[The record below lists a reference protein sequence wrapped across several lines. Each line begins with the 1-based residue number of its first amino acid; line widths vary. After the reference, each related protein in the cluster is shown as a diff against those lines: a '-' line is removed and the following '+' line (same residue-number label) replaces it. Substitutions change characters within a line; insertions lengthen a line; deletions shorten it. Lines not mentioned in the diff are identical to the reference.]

1 MEREGGGEWAQSEIS
16 RGELE
21 EMVSFRGVKGERDRT
36 PPARPFDSA
45 QGERPRPAPGMD
57 SGSEAGM
64 TGKRGIGRFA
74 NRPYRGDDGSTGA
87 SNR

>member
-1 MEREGGGEWAQSEIS
+1 MGKSEIS

-21 EMVSFRGVKGERDRT
+21 EMVWGVKGEGDRT
-36 PPARPFDSA
+36 PLARPFDPA

>member
-1 MEREGGGEWAQSEIS
+1 MGKSEIS

-21 EMVSFRGVKGERDRT
+21 EMVWGVKGEGDRT
-36 PPARPFDSA
+36 PPARPFDPA

-57 SGSEAGM
+57 SGSGAGM

-74 NRPYRGDDGSTGA
+74 NRPYRGDDGNTRA

>member
-1 MEREGGGEWAQSEIS
+1 MRKVRIS

-21 EMVSFRGVKGERDRT
+21 EMVWGVKGEGDRT
-36 PPARPFDSA
+36 PPARPFEPA
-45 QGERPRPAPGMD
+45 QGERNDPAPGMD